1 MVTYRFRS
9 GRVVVAMM
17 LIPETLRE
25 TTSITTTGR
34 QNVHQTGCSGNP
46 YSCGNGSGKAD
57 GGDGD
62 LWVPFGK
69 GGGGN
74 RDGGGDDVDPETLR
88 ETASITTAAIVTII
102 IITTSKS
109 ISTGGT
115 RDASGWKARTSG

>member
-1 MVTYRFRS
+1 MKAVIKHHPEGMKAIVT
-9 GRVVVAMM
+9 
-17 LIPETLRE
+17 
-25 TTSITTTGR
+25 ITTVIQGD
-34 QNVHQTGCSGNP
+34 GNP
-46 YSCGNGSGKAD
+46 MIPKPLSDWGDGSGKVD
-57 GGDGD
+57 GGNGD

-88 ETASITTAAIVTII
+88 ETASITTAAIVTITITITI
-102 IITTSKS
+102 IIITTTSKS